1 MAFIDVFNKENQ
13 RRYITG
19 VVKSDAI
26 KLLMITFLI
35 NRVDETSVNRK
46 LMGLYEKYNSR
57 VKDFTYIGYD

>member
-35 NRVDETSVNRK
+35 NRVDETSVNHK
-46 LMGLYEKYNSR
+46 LMGLYEKYNSGL
-57 VKDFTYIGYD
+57 KDFTYIGYD